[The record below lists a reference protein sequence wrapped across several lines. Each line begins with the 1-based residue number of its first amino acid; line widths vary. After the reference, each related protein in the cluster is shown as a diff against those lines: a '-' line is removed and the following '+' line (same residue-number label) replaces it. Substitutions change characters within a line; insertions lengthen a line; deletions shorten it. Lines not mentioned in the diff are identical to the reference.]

1 MESVPASEETET
13 MWKTLAK
20 FSLEMQQY
28 FIAERCYAALGDVAK
43 ARYLR
48 ETNRIASESGKIGA
62 GKDYFMVRARVAQ
75 LEKNFKLA
83 ESIFLES
90 QSVNDAI
97 NMYMSLFRYE
107 EAIEIAD
114 SKNHPSVDKL
124 KANYQKWLNETD
136 QHEIAALA
144 KEREGNTLEA
154 INLYL
159 RSNIPIRASKLLMS
173 NPNLIHNQDLVN
185 RIAAALIRSDL
196 YENAGELFERIREE
210 NKALECY
217 KAGKSYRKA
226 VDLARRVSPQDV
238 VHLEAEWGDYLSS
251 QKAYDAAINH
261 YIEAG

>member
-1 MESVPASEETET
+1 MPISDETET

-48 ETNRIASESGKIGA
+48 ETNRIASESGNNNKLLGD
-62 GKDYFMVRARVAQ
+62 GRDFYMVRARVAQ

-90 QSVNDAI
+90 QATNEAI
-97 NMYMSLFRYE
+97 DMYLGLYRFE
-107 EAIEIAD
+107 EAIEIAEA
-114 SKNHPSVDKL
+114 KNHPSLEKL
-124 KANYQKWLNETD
+124 KTNYQKWLSDTD

-144 KEREGNTLEA
+144 KEREGNSMEA

-159 RSNIPIRASKLLMS
+159 RSNIPIRASRILMT
-173 NPNLIHNQDLVN
+173 NPSLIHNQDLVN

-196 YENAGELFERIREE
+196 YENVTFHSVFRINLDSE
-210 NKALECY
+210 
-217 KAGKSYRKA
+217 
-226 VDLARRVSPQDV
+226 
-238 VHLEAEWGDYLSS
+238 
-251 QKAYDAAINH
+251 
-261 YIEAG
+261 